1 MLLPP
6 LRALSECHMQH
17 PTVPAGSPLTSV
29 LTIRRVRT
37 ARVAAANMLQ
47 ASRSAVPRTLS
58 NTPPTHA
65 HRRRAMPTADFIRVW
80 ADTPNTAAV
89 EMRAKAGPTPA
100 LPIRGGTECLAAAG
114 PGVEPTIRLSDA
126 DDAALAKVYADLL
139 AAWDDFTMALI
150 AHCVSELDSTWTPE
164 ARRLYP
170 HAVAA
175 TLRGTPPAE
184 LPGFPVFARFLNRPA
199 SLAPLRPALRGW
211 VDAHARIALQRI
223 ETPASCTEVQAY
235 RRAMAGLLAGNFT
248 EAVRTAT
255 LGELFNALHSC
266 QVGSG
271 PHD

>member
-1 MLLPP
+1 
-6 LRALSECHMQH
+6 MQH

-47 ASRSAVPRTLS
+47 ASRSVVPRALG
-58 NTPPTHA
+58 NTSPA
-65 HRRRAMPTADFIRVW
+65 RAPSQRVMPATDFIRVW
-80 ADTPNTAAV
+80 ADTPDTAAV
-89 EMRAKAGPTPA
+89 EIRARAGRVPARPIPTGNQSP
-100 LPIRGGTECLAAAG
+100 AAAG
-114 PGVEPTIRLSDA
+114 RQVAGTVPLSDA

-175 TLRGTPPAE
+175 TLRRTPPAE
-184 LPGFPVFARFLNRPA
+184 LPGFPVFARFLNRSA

-211 VDAHARIALQRI
+211 VDTHAGIALQRI
-223 ETPASCTEVQAY
+223 ETSASRTEVQAY
-235 RRAMAGLLAGNFT
+235 RRAMAALLAGNFT

-271 PHD
+271 HMTDLDSRQKKNPAA